1 MTAIAAPALIFSTVA
16 TNLPV
21 PKNPAERTEAPVP
34 LDRNQ
39 AELVASTLEKRA
51 TRGNVTSSMVPA
63 LSTPTTAEPDA
74 QALQGLY
81 AALSADGAKPQAG
94 PFMHA
99 AIRTVG
105 ERELPSLSHP
115 DAGQEPDAALQ
126 EAFKSLIGLQSS
138 DGELVFPTVKAREAL
153 SGLLTPTTDG
163 QEPLG
168 TLLSDTPALREVVDE
183 ANAMNDEELSVRMN
197 SDPRFAFVLMLVAFL
212 MKLAASQREQAAGML
227 IYAEKSVH
235 DMGERMVDSAKQQ
248 QLAKVVALVVVVVVS
263 TVAVGVG
270 VRAAQNNIKSIGTN
284 QARANTLNKD
294 SSENQLRLASGINDP
309 AAKTPTPLTSA
320 ERIQLREA
328 ITRDDNKAAVL
339 AAKHAVTQTDSA
351 VKTQTGQT
359 LGQASNAA
367 GSAAGSGHEIEAAHL
382 TALQEKRRADASAGQ
397 QINQAMS
404 QSTTKVDEST
414 QAFFRQAQQAEQEK
428 ADTRNA
434 ITSNIGR

>member
-1 MTAIAAPALIFSTVA
+1 MDAIAASALISRTVP
-16 TNLPV
+16 TNLRV
-21 PKNPAERTEAPVP
+21 PENAAGPTEAPVP

-51 TRGNVTSSMVPA
+51 TRGNVTSRLVPA

-270 VRAAQNNIKSIGTN
+270 ATAANRNINSIKTN
-284 QARANTLNKD
+284 QRTANDLNAKANK
-294 SSENQLRLASGINDP
+294 SEVKLASGANDAP
-309 AAKTPTPLTSA
+309 AGSAPMSFSQHAK
-320 ERIQLREA
+320 LREP
-328 ITRDDNKAAVL
+328 ITRARDQAKVL
-339 AAKHAVTQTDSA
+339 EAEH
-351 VKTQTGQT
+351 VKTQTTASVVNQAGQT